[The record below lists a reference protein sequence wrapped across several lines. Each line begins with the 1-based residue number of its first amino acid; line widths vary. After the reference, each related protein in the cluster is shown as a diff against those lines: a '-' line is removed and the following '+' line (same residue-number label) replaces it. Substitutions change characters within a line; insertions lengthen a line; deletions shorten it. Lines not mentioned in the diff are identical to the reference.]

1 MDDSTV
7 FQRAV
12 TQRLVTFWSMPRR
25 RFAAGVRLMLAVC
38 LAGAVFSASGPKV
51 VAHDNNKNK
60 NNQNSDFERKM
71 REMQA
76 EMERQR
82 REQERNQ
89 RNLQRAAEEA
99 QKAAER
105 EARKRQEEMERDMRR
120 EQERMM
126 REAERA
132 REAAMRDAMRA
143 QERSQREQEQR
154 IRDAERDAQKAADQA
169 RRAAEEDQRK
179 QALRDQKR
187 QQDDARRRAETPQE
201 DDGADDPNLND
212 FERRAKALDAE
223 RKRQADQLARDQDS
237 QLKLDE
243 DRARRD
249 RDRDAGQRVIRKDA
263 PAPVALPNPSQPS
276 SAKPWVDGKAPWAK
290 APASPPADR
299 APNTAALPK
308 ARLPTLPAPVP
319 VTYPGKDKGAEL
331 PADLFAKAR
340 QGEFV
345 VPALS
350 PADVKKLT
358 DRGFEVSEPAP
369 AGGKAAVQ
377 RVRGAGYDVNEAE
390 RELHK
395 ALQTSVMQN
404 FAYSIFLGSLG
415 ETDPGAPE
423 KRAITPA
430 TRQPCPDAVCFG
442 GKFINWSRAA
452 GACAKS
458 AKIGIIDTSF
468 DTGHPAFTGLKAT
481 SRAFLD
487 HEKPSPYDWHGTA
500 VLSLL
505 AGNPD
510 TSTPGLAPGAHYFL
524 ATAFRSDITGNASTD
539 TVRLLGALA
548 WLEESKV
555 NIINMSFSG
564 PQDPAIARAI
574 ARMSKKGIVFVAAAG
589 NMGPNAPPSYPAA
602 YPQVIAVTA
611 INRKGNTYTKANR
624 GAHIDVSAPGVD
636 VVTALPKAQ
645 QGYRTGTSF
654 AAPFVTAILATQG
667 DLAFTGAKAKLLPKL
682 SVRDLGPPGRDPM
695 YGSGLAMAPATCGD
709 GTAIAA
715 DDTVPTLPRPV
726 EAASDAWGAK
736 TTLMRAGAGP

>member
-1 MDDSTV
+1 MDHRTV

-12 TQRLVTFWSMPRR
+12 FARFVTFRGMPRR
-25 RFAAGVRLMLAVC
+25 RLAACARLVLAAC
-38 LAGAVFSASGPKV
+38 LAGLVVSASGPEA
-51 VAHDNNKNK
+51 VAHDKNK
-60 NNQNSDFERKM
+60 NNQSSDFERKL
-71 REMQA
+71 REIQA

-82 REQERNQ
+82 LEQERNQ
-89 RNLQRAAEEA
+89 RAMQKAAEEA

-126 REAERA
+126 READKA
-132 REAAMRDAMRA
+132 REAAMREAMRA
-143 QERSQREQEQR
+143 QEQAQREAQREQEKR
-154 IRDAERDAQKAADQA
+154 MREAERDAQKAMDQA
-169 RRAAEEDQRK
+169 RRAAEEEQRK

-187 QQDDARRRAETPQE
+187 QQDDARRRAENPQK
-201 DDGADDPNLND
+201 DDRADAPNVKD
-212 FERRAKALDAE
+212 FEQRTKDLDAD
-223 RKRQADQLARDQDS
+223 RKRQVDQLARDQDN
-237 QLKLDE
+237 QRRLDE

-249 RDRDAGQRVIRKDA
+249 RERDA
-263 PAPVALPNPSQPS
+263 PAPVALPNPTQPPP
-276 SAKPWVDGKAPWAK
+276 AKTWADGKTPWVKGAP
-290 APASPPADR
+290 PPPPIADR
-299 APNTAALPK
+299 APNKAALPR
-308 ARLPTLPAPVP
+308 APLPSLPPPVP

-331 PADLFAKAR
+331 PTDMFAKAR

-350 PADVKKLT
+350 PADVKKLQ
-358 DRGFEVSEPAP
+358 DRGFEVSDPAP
-369 AGGKAAVQ
+369 TGGKSAVQ
-377 RVRGAGYDVNEAE
+377 RVRGATYDVNEAE

-415 ETDPGAPE
+415 ETDPGAPD

-430 TRQPCPDAVCFG
+430 TAQPCPDAVCFG
-442 GKFINWSRAA
+442 RKFINWSRAA
-452 GACAKS
+452 GACTKS

-468 DTGHPAFTGLKAT
+468 DIGHPSFTGLKAT

-555 NIINMSFSG
+555 NIVNMSFSG

-624 GAHIDVSAPGVD
+624 GTHIDLAAPGVD

-667 DLAFTGAKAKLLPKL
+667 DLAFTGQKAKLLPKL

-695 YGSGLAMAPATCGD
+695 YGAGLAMAPTVCGD
-709 GTAIAA
+709 GTAVAA
-715 DDTVPTLPRPV
+715 DDTVPVLPRPV